1 MAPSF
6 AISSAAAC
14 PRPEPAPVIK
24 TTFDSKRLLIIHA
37 PLLSE
42 LTKCSSILDEKRILN
57 KNTYI
62 GNNKSQKIH
71 LQ

>member
-6 AISSAAAC
+6 AISSAADC

-24 TTFDSKRLLIIHA
+24 TTFDSKRLLMILT
-37 PLLSE
+37 PLSSE
-42 LTKCSSILDEKRILN
+42 LTKYSFILYENRILN
-57 KNTYI
+57 EKPYI